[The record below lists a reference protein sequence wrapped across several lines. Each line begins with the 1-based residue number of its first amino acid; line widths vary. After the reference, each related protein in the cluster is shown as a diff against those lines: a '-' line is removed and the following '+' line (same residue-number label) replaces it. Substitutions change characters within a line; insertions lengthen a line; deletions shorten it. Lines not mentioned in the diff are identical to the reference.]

1 MFIQVLNQPRNE
13 VRWIMY
19 RVLLQEYRF
28 GMVVLP
34 NVSRRRI
41 VERGGDRGMA
51 AWKSMSNAIME
62 KFLPILKAK
71 NFYIL
76 LPINITSSQ
85 FSQRPALC
93 SKLRKLGYF
102 GYNNIYHRT
111 LNNGSH
117 GHCWYCF
124 ILLLRRDIFGIL
136 RSLCIQRSIST
147 F

>member
-117 GHCWYCF
+117 GHC
-124 ILLLRRDIFGIL
+124 
-136 RSLCIQRSIST
+136 
-147 F
+147 